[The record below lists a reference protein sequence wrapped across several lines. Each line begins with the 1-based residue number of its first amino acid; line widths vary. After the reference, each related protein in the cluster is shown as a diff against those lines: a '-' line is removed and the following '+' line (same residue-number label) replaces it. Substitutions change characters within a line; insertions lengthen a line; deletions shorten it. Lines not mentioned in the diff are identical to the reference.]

1 MIINKNKLNTILKK
15 SNYSIKIDK
24 EILKTGDNWEVNIK
38 GTIKGITMSS
48 KMPEWFKIW
57 NEKEF
62 MPLKKDVIELKKD
75 VSKLKKDVIE
85 IKKDVIE
92 LKKDVSKLK
101 KDVIEIKKDIINI
114 KKDIVIMKK
123 DIVNIKKDIVAMKN
137 TPTMKKELANL

>member
-62 MPLKKDVIELKKD
+62 MPLKKDVA
-75 VSKLKKDVIE
+75 KLKKDVA
-85 IKKDVIE
+85 
-92 LKKDVSKLK
+92 KLK
-101 KDVIEIKKDIINI
+101 KDVIEIKKDIF
-114 KKDIVIMKK
+114 
-123 DIVNIKKDIVAMKN
+123 AMKN
-137 TPTMKKELANL
+137 TPTMRRELANL